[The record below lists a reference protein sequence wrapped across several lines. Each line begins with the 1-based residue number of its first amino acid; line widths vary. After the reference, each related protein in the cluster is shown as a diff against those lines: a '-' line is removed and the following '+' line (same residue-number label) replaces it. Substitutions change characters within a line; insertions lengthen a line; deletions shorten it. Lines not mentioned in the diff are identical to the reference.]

1 MCNAHWFNE
10 LKFKAV
16 TSFIFMD
23 TRDITTAHLIYNLI
37 T

>member
-1 MCNAHWFNE
+1 MCNAHWLNE

-16 TSFIFMD
+16 ASVIFMD
-23 TRDITTAHLIYNLI
+23 IRDITTAQLIYNLI